1 MASISIEQIA
11 TLIVAIAAL
20 AGWFVTWKKSNAEIE
35 IGTVAAASELIDDY
49 RLDNT
54 DLRQR
59 LTALEQKLEMQH
71 QKILKL
77 ELELF
82 QAWERI
88 TALETENEI
97 LENENDDQKTFIT
110 ELRRLQDGTKDIK

>member
-1 MASISIEQIA
+1 VTNVSIENIA
-11 TLIVAIAAL
+11 TLLVAIAAL
-20 AGWFVTWKKSNAEIE
+20 AGWFVTWKKSQAEIE
-35 IGTVAAASELIDDY
+35 IGTVTAASELIDDY
-49 RLDNT
+49 RQDNA

-59 LTALEQKLEMQH
+59 LTTLEQKLETQH

-97 LENENDDQKTFIT
+97 LENENDDQKTFIS
-110 ELRRLQDGTKDIK
+110 ELRRMQSGQ